1 MTVPPGGADERI
13 EKYRRAT
20 LGQMAEGLFVY
31 PGTIPRAIFFTT
43 RIHCGN
49 RGGIQLRIK
58 QNRTAKRPYRRVV
71 AALLLAILIGMAGL
85 TARAGKAQSCRFP
98 LESSGWR
105 VSDAYG
111 WREDPFT
118 GQKTFHRGIDLACG
132 EGTPV
137 LAVMDGVVS
146 QARMSTSYGNVLCLC
161 HENGQE
167 TVYAHLQYLFVRP
180 GEVVGAGQIIG
191 TVGQTGRATG
201 VHLHFELWSHGNA
214 RDPAEVLDEKLL
226 P

>member
-1 MTVPPGGADERI
+1 M
-13 EKYRRAT
+13 
-20 LGQMAEGLFVY
+20 
-31 PGTIPRAIFFTT
+31 
-43 RIHCGN
+43 
-49 RGGIQLRIK
+49 RIK

-146 QARMSTSYGNVLCLC
+146 QARMSTSYGNVLRLC

-180 GEVVGAGQIIG
+180 GEVVDAGQIIG

>member
-1 MTVPPGGADERI
+1 M
-13 EKYRRAT
+13 
-20 LGQMAEGLFVY
+20 
-31 PGTIPRAIFFTT
+31 
-43 RIHCGN
+43 
-49 RGGIQLRIK
+49 RIK

-146 QARMSTSYGNVLCLC
+146 QARMSTSYGNVLRLC

-180 GEVVGAGQIIG
+180 GEPPAR
-191 TVGQTGRATG
+191 TSTLNSGRMEMPVTRRKFWMRNSCHKATG
-201 VHLHFELWSHGNA
+201 EFYRANLI
-214 RDPAEVLDEKLL
+214 
-226 P
+226 

>member
-1 MTVPPGGADERI
+1 M
-13 EKYRRAT
+13 
-20 LGQMAEGLFVY
+20 
-31 PGTIPRAIFFTT
+31 
-43 RIHCGN
+43 
-49 RGGIQLRIK
+49 RIK

-146 QARMSTSYGNVLCLC
+146 QARMSTSYGNVLRLC
-161 HENGQE
+161 HEMDRKPSTRICNTSLSAPARSWVPARSSE
-167 TVYAHLQYLFVRP
+167 PSARP
-180 GEVVGAGQIIG
+180 DEPPAR
-191 TVGQTGRATG
+191 TSTLNSGRMEMPVTRRKFWMRNSCHKATG
-201 VHLHFELWSHGNA
+201 EFYRANLI
-214 RDPAEVLDEKLL
+214 
-226 P
+226 

>member
-1 MTVPPGGADERI
+1 M
-13 EKYRRAT
+13 
-20 LGQMAEGLFVY
+20 
-31 PGTIPRAIFFTT
+31 
-43 RIHCGN
+43 
-49 RGGIQLRIK
+49 RIK

-146 QARMSTSYGNVLCLC
+146 QARMSNSYGNVLRLC

-201 VHLHFELWSHGNA
+201 AHLHFELWSHGNA